1 MMSEVGL
8 DKHFATV
15 ICAARKP
22 SGTGIL
28 RALSY
33 IGVDADEKA
42 FYVGDLTT
50 DAQAAAVPDF
60 PLPGRL
66 MVYGKEH
73 PLETEITLGTISNIR
88 NLL

>member
-50 DAQAAAVPDF
+50 DAQAAARAGISF
-60 PLPGRL
+60 AWRL
-66 MVYGKEH
+66 MVTVK
-73 PLETEITLGTISNIR
+73 NI
-88 NLL
+88 L